1 MQQPLSLLYRATLG
15 LSIQPDH
22 FLLFVP
28 EPCRQKFI
36 AEEVRLHRR
45 SFRGVRELS
54 PEARMPQPKKRNIEM
69 NKINNWLEKF
79 RRWPLLC
86 TVL

>member
-1 MQQPLSLLYRATLG
+1 LQQPLSLLYRATLW
-15 LSIQPDH
+15 LSIQLDH

-36 AEEVRLHRR
+36 AEEVRLPGR
-45 SFRGVRELS
+45 SLRGVRGRS
-54 PEARMPQPKKRNIEM
+54 PEARMPQPRKWNIEM
-69 NKINNWLEKF
+69 IQINNWLEKF

-86 TVL
+86 SVL

>member
-1 MQQPLSLLYRATLG
+1 LQQPLSLLYPATLE
-15 LSIQPDH
+15 LLIQPDH

-45 SFRGVRELS
+45 SFRGVRGLS
-54 PEARMPQPKKRNIEM
+54 PEVCMPQPREGDIEM
-69 NKINNWLEKF
+69 IQINNGLEKF

>member
-1 MQQPLSLLYRATLG
+1 LQQPLSLLYLATLG

-36 AEEVRLHRR
+36 TEEVRLHRR
-45 SFRGVRELS
+45 SLRGMRGLS
-54 PEARMPQPKKRNIEM
+54 PEAYMPQSTERSIEM
-69 NKINNWLEKF
+69 IQINNWLGK
-79 RRWPLLC
+79 
-86 TVL
+86 